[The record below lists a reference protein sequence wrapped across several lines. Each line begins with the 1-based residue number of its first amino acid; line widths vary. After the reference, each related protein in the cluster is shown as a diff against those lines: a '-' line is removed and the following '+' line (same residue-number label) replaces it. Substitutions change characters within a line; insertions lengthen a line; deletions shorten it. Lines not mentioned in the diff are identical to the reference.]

1 MYTEDTLQE
10 MLLGQQDRRGRV
22 SRAQSSLV
30 HSIFDRREAVRL
42 ASMYMRLMHTV
53 FLSAILNRVSK
64 GMSKR
69 MAGEEVRQ
77 TDGWNVLD
85 FIYAGSPRDDSMH
98 PGKRDKFI
106 ALLLWNHRLC
116 KTLGEIQKQ
125 PEFLQAWA
133 RVQGARRLE
142 QSAYLPRPSYTGLD
156 LKIVGM
162 VVQVFAAIRVYRD
175 NLSATDAFECV
186 FQCKGL
192 NGAIFFG

>member
-1 MYTEDTLQE
+1 
-10 MLLGQQDRRGRV
+10 
-22 SRAQSSLV
+22 
-30 HSIFDRREAVRL
+30 
-42 ASMYMRLMHTV
+42 MYMRLMHTV

-69 MAGEEVRQ
+69 MAAEEVRRNH
-77 TDGWNVLD
+77 GWNVLD
-85 FIYAGSPRDDSMH
+85 FIYTGSPRDDSMY
-98 PGKRDKFI
+98 PAKKDKFM
-106 ALLLWNHRLC
+106 ALLLWNQRLC
-116 KTLGEIQKQ
+116 TTLGEIQKQ

-133 RVQGARRLE
+133 RVQEARRLE

-156 LKIVGM
+156 LKIIGM

-175 NLSATDAFECV
+175 NLGAINAFECV